1 MNTPANEAAGAIAS
15 AVAAIALRT
24 ARIEK
29 IFLMILILDFVCLE
43 FFDAIRDAQRLTIV
57 AAAT

>member
-1 MNTPANEAAGAIAS
+1 
-15 AVAAIALRT
+15 
-24 ARIEK
+24 
-29 IFLMILILDFVCLE
+29 MILILDFVCLK

>member
-1 MNTPANEAAGAIAS
+1 
-15 AVAAIALRT
+15 
-24 ARIEK
+24 
-29 IFLMILILDFVCLE
+29 MILILDFVCLE